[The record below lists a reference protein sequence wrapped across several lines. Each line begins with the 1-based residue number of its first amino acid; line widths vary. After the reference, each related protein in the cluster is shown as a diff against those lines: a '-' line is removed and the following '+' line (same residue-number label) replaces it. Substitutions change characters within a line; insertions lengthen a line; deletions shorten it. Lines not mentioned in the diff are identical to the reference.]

1 MILKVLSIF
10 VLTYRL
16 TTRNNS
22 ALFLFAR
29 MQFLFGYFV
38 IDEKVS
44 QGKLGWAS
52 VRLRK
57 RIQER

>member
-1 MILKVLSIF
+1 MTLKVLSIF
-10 VLTYRL
+10 ILSYRL

-22 ALFLFAR
+22 ALFLCAR

-44 QGKLGWAS
+44 FGFFKDNQ
-52 VRLRK
+52 LRVN
-57 RIQER
+57 